1 MQTQTLHGVPK
12 SKLKQLVTDFES
24 EGFSVTTNKQNDG
37 RFSVVATKADAAFS
51 AADSDGDV
59 VILNNV
65 PADRLQETIAD
76 LTSEGYSVTVVP
88 ESDGEFTVIGTR
100 TK

>member
-1 MQTQTLHGVPK
+1 MQTQTLHGIPK
-12 SKLKQLVTDFES
+12 SKLKQVVADFEG
-24 EGFSVTTNKQNDG
+24 EGFIVTTNQQADG
-37 RFSVVATKADAAFS
+37 RFSVVATTAAAEFS
-51 AADSDGDV
+51 AADSNGDV

-65 PADRLQETIAD
+65 PPERLQETIQD